1 MVSGRMPPYTPK
13 RGEAPAPALDTATA
27 AGYLLAAFAAGK
39 RSIGLANIAS
49 AEKRN
54 RQRIRRRARNLSQLT
69 PMRTYVKRAVAA
81 LGTKDAGKISA
92 AIKLAVRH
100 IDKAAQ
106 KGVIKKMTAS
116 RKISRL
122 VRAARA
128 VPAPG

>member
-1 MVSGRMPPYTPK
+1 
-13 RGEAPAPALDTATA
+13 
-27 AGYLLAAFAAGK
+27 
-39 RSIGLANIAS
+39 LANIAS

-54 RQRIRRRARNLSQLT
+54 RQRIRRRARSLAHLTPMRTYVKRAVAAHLT

-81 LGTKDAGKISA
+81 LGTKDAGKIAA
-92 AIKLAVRH
+92 AIKLAVKH

-128 VPAPG
+128 VSAQG